1 VPVDFKARKAGTF
14 STETSYYSANA
25 TIETDYTLGNFTGRM
40 VNGVPSNV
48 IQASGQTV
56 PYYNTQLLPFQAL
69 RLGFT
74 KMQMGGCAGC
84 HDKGAQAGKE
94 FSFALGNNV
103 LQPEKTNALG
113 TPNLLR
119 NYFPAK

>member
-1 VPVDFKARKAGTF
+1 VDFKARKGGTF
-14 STETSYYSANA
+14 STETSFYSANA
-25 TIETDYTLGNFTGRM
+25 TIETDYTLGNFTGHM
-40 VNGVPSNV
+40 VNGVPSDV
-48 IQASGQTV
+48 TTDSGGKTV
-56 PYYNTQLLPFQAL
+56 PFYNTQLLPFQAA
-69 RLGFT
+69 RLGFG

-119 NYFPAK
+119 NYFPVK